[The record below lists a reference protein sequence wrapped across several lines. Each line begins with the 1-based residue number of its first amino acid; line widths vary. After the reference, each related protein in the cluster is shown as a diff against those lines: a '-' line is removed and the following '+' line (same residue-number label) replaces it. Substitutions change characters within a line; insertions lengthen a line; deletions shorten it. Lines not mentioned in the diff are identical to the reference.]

1 MGKTR
6 GLLITFDGPNGAG
19 KSSVL
24 LGVAALLTQSG
35 CNILT
40 TKEPTSSPLGQF
52 VRDAEEVYTGR
63 TFAHLVAAD
72 RYFHLESEIFPA
84 LSAGKVILC
93 DRYVESSLVL
103 QRLDGLDIDDIW
115 SINSQIQI
123 PDLSII
129 LQARPEILAQRL
141 AQRNRLSRFEKNNS
155 RTRELIFYQE
165 AASFLSSK
173 GFNVMFLENDDVSL
187 EQIVDRIAQKILTI
201 EGGHIKDEL

>member
-6 GLLITFDGPNGAG
+6 GLLITFDGPNGVG

-35 CNILT
+35 CNILA

-72 RYFHLESEIFPA
+72 RYFHLESEILPA

-103 QRLDGLDIDDIW
+103 QRLDGLDIDDVW
-115 SINSQIQI
+115 SINSQVQI
-123 PDLSII
+123 PHLSII
-129 LQARPEILAQRL
+129 LQPQPQTLPQRPAHPNSLTP
-141 AQRNRLSRFEKNNS
+141 FHKNN
-155 RTRELIFYQE
+155 
-165 AASFLSSK
+165 
-173 GFNVMFLENDDVSL
+173 
-187 EQIVDRIAQKILTI
+187 
-201 EGGHIKDEL
+201 